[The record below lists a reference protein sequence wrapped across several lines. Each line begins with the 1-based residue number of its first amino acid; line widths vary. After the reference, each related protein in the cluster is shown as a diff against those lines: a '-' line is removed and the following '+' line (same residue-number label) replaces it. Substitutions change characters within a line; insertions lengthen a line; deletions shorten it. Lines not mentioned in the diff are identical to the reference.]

1 MKRVA
6 IIGTA
11 GVPGRYGGFETLAH
25 QLVTHLNDQCQLT
38 VYCSKKVYPKHERPN
53 TWQGARLVYLPFDA
67 NGVQSIIYDIV
78 SIIHA
83 LFYADALIVL
93 GVSGGICLPFIK
105 RLTSKKIIVNI
116 DGLEW
121 RRPKWKK
128 WVRQYLKWSERLAV
142 RHSHAD
148 ITDNYAIQRYT
159 AQQYKTNSILIEYG
173 GNHASRQP
181 MTKAALAQYPFL
193 RMPYAFSVCRIE
205 PENNVH
211 LVLEAFASQPKK
223 QLVFVGNWHNSP
235 YGKELLNTY
244 ANKPNLHLLPPI
256 YDQVQLDIL
265 RSNCHVYL
273 HGHSAGGTNPSLVE
287 AMCLGLP
294 VVAFDVAYNQYTT
307 ENSALYFKNTSQL
320 VHILTNT
327 SLQHYQQVASNLKQ
341 IANRRYVWAVIAN
354 KYKTLVLAF
363 DHKYRK
369 KPVGTL
375 LSRFNYTRLKK
386 LGLTHFMFQRHFY
399 E

>member
-142 RHSHAD
+142 NIH
-148 ITDNYAIQRYT
+148 NYFFT
-159 AQQYKTNSILIEYG
+159 G
-173 GNHASRQP
+173 
-181 MTKAALAQYPFL
+181 
-193 RMPYAFSVCRIE
+193 
-205 PENNVH
+205 
-211 LVLEAFASQPKK
+211 
-223 QLVFVGNWHNSP
+223 
-235 YGKELLNTY
+235 
-244 ANKPNLHLLPPI
+244 
-256 YDQVQLDIL
+256 
-265 RSNCHVYL
+265 
-273 HGHSAGGTNPSLVE
+273 
-287 AMCLGLP
+287 
-294 VVAFDVAYNQYTT
+294 
-307 ENSALYFKNTSQL
+307 
-320 VHILTNT
+320 
-327 SLQHYQQVASNLKQ
+327 
-341 IANRRYVWAVIAN
+341 
-354 KYKTLVLAF
+354 
-363 DHKYRK
+363 
-369 KPVGTL
+369 
-375 LSRFNYTRLKK
+375 
-386 LGLTHFMFQRHFY
+386 
-399 E
+399 